1 MIRMSVFATSLA
13 LLAGCQTPTVVR
25 GTAVEPKDV
34 AVAQGPGPYNFDCDA
49 PGQQFVQFL
58 ARAPTDRVTV
68 KGYFHF
74 EQSHWGTEWA
84 PSTYIAL
91 RDARSSRAVM
101 LEADVGGEFKRVD
114 IYTEVPG
121 SGHTKQLLVMTPL
134 TYREIPFRLTMNA
147 DGTVLESVGTDG
159 VTLNPGKF
167 SASSIQIACL
177 TAHVKFRD
185 VTVAAAP

>member
-1 MIRMSVFATSLA
+1 VIRISVLAAALA

-25 GTAVEPKDV
+25 GTVVAAKDV
-34 AVAQGPGPYNFDCDA
+34 AVASGPGPYDFDCDA

-58 ARAPTDRVTV
+58 ARAPSDRVTV

-84 PSTYIAL
+84 PFAYIAL
-91 RDARSSRAVM
+91 RDANSSRAVM

-114 IYTEVPG
+114 IYTEVPR
-121 SGHTKQLLVMTPL
+121 SGHSKQLLVMTPL
-134 TYREIPFRLTMNA
+134 TYREIPFRLTMNS
-147 DGTVLESVGTDG
+147 DGTVLESVGNDG
-159 VTLNPGKF
+159 VTVTPGSF
-167 SASSIQIACL
+167 SAASIQIACL

-185 VTVAAAP
+185 VTVIAAQ